1 MRLLVHNYYLPWRPW
16 AQVLKRNASS
26 YLQGYSHVFKT
37 TIWNNDWVFR
47 MDINNGKNE
56 TSHVIRSSIAQNHP
70 SVLNLELA
78 KVLITQ
84 KCFLVIHI
92 WTKL

>member
-16 AQVLKRNASS
+16 AQVLKSSASS
-26 YLQGYSHVFKT
+26 YHQGWSHVFKT
-37 TIWNNDWVFR
+37 TIWNDDWIFR
-47 MDINNGKNE
+47 IDIDNGKNE
-56 TSHVIRSSIAQNHP
+56 TSHVIIFSIARNHP
-70 SVLNLELA
+70 NVLNFELA